1 MFEEMRDLPKPSQPA
16 PVVENVLKG
25 VQSLKQQ
32 GVFLPQGVKAY
43 ALPGAM
49 HLPIQ
54 DALGDLQRDVE
65 SLVKPESLVQF
76 HFSGKGRSVKA
87 SRHIPGIG
95 SVGRKREGE
104 VMRGVVIALA
114 NISGGN

>member
-1 MFEEMRDLPKPSQPA
+1 MFEEMGDLPKPAQPA

-25 VQSLKQQ
+25 VQCLKQQ

-43 ALPGAM
+43 ALPGAT

-54 DALGDLQRDVE
+54 NAPGDLQRDVE

-76 HFSGKGRSVKA
+76 HFSEKGRSVKA

-95 SVGRKREGE
+95 SEGGEREGE
-104 VMRGVVIALA
+104 VTHGVI
-114 NISGGN
+114 